1 MMKLN
6 YSEFQELAQDP
17 ITSERKTL
25 RWNAVSLPPKH
36 GFIVPVSQSCTLV
49 PN

>member
-1 MMKLN
+1 MKLN

-17 ITSERKTL
+17 ITSERKML
-25 RWNAVSLPPKH
+25 RWNLVSLPPKH
-36 GFIVPVSQSCTLV
+36 GFIAPVPQSHTLV